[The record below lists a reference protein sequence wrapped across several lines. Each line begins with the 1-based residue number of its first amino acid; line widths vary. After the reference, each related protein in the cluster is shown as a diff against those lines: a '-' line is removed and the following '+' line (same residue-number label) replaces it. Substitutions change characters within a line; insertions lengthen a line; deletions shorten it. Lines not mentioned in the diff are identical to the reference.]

1 MEQTITDEPDMKP
14 IIIFFLL
21 LRSVSLFAQTVVS
34 GTISDKDTQQPL
46 VGATIAVKGTIL
58 GTTSGHDGKYL
69 LTIKQAPPFT
79 LVFSYIGFRTEEL
92 TMTEKSTVYNLAM
105 QAESILG
112 KEVVI
117 SASRMEEN
125 SLTAPVTIE
134 KMDIRAIKQSATP
147 DYFDAIANLKGVQVT
162 NSSLNYTSVNTRGF
176 ADVGNTR
183 FVQLVDG
190 MDIAE
195 ASILSPLGSV
205 HAPGELDAESV
216 ELVPGAASALYG
228 PNAFNGILILESKSP
243 FKYPGLSVMVSPGFT
258 NSQADGARV
267 MGTYSLRYA
276 KAFKNKLAF
285 KVNLYYMHATDWSS
299 DDYTTD
305 RIYPGSS
312 KDLSKTQNFDG
323 LNLYGDET
331 AIDLTPFGFTT
342 IRRTGIAENTLLDN
356 RKATTI
362 KANAV
367 VHYRLTEKTELI
379 GLYQHGRENMISQTD
394 GKYAYRDGNQSF
406 FKLELK
412 GDNFF
417 IRSYIN
423 LGRADKSYNLNALG
437 GYVNESF
444 SPTKEVWVPDY
455 LTAFYG
461 GIPGIA
467 AGDSTAAR
475 SYADRFMI
483 DPATGKYVPS
493 FQDTINKIRQTDFQ
507 RPTYGASIYVKTS
520 VWTSELY
527 YAFKQIKWADIIIG
541 GNFRQY
547 RLDTKATIFDEAPE
561 DINDQHRILTST
573 YGAYAQISK
582 TIFKKIK
589 LSGSVR
595 FDKMDDFD
603 GHFTPR
609 LSLVYS
615 PTQDHNFRVSYQT
628 GFHYPDMLAQFI
640 YFPQVSGISLG
651 GVPSI
656 ASRYGVY
663 NGGAWTPD
671 SYTNFIDQGGK
682 LDPVTGAILLN
693 PGNVTL
699 ETANIPYLKPEQLW
713 SFEVGYKGLI
723 ANNLLVDLNYYYTSY
738 TNFVGTQSVYSK
750 VSTMHQG
757 KQVKAGE
764 PWVLSANSPSTLTS
778 YGIGLGLSYSLPK
791 NFNLSGN
798 YNFTTF
804 SGQQA
809 PGFLTSFNTP
819 RNHFGLSLDNNNLIR
834 NFGFNIT
841 YRYQVAFNWESL
853 MGKATMPAYGV
864 LNAQVNYKFTALKT
878 MIKLGGTNLGGG
890 DYRTSFG
897 SPFVGQVYYI
907 SFIFDELLK

>member
-1 MEQTITDEPDMKP
+1 
-14 IIIFFLL
+14 
-21 LRSVSLFAQTVVS
+21 
-34 GTISDKDTQQPL
+34 
-46 VGATIAVKGTIL
+46 VGATIAVKGTIS
-58 GTTSGHDGKYL
+58 GTSSGHDGKYL
-69 LTIKQAPPFT
+69 LTIKQVPPFT
-79 LVFSYIGFRTEEL
+79 LVFSYIGFRTEEI
-92 TMTEKSTVYNLAM
+92 TVTEKNTTCDLAM

-125 SLTAPVTIE
+125 SLKSPVTIE
-134 KMDIRAIKQSATP
+134 KMDIRVIRQSATP

-176 ADVGNTR
+176 ADVNNTR

-243 FKYPGLSVMVSPGFT
+243 FKYQGLSVMVSPGLT
-258 NSQADGARV
+258 NSNADGAHV

-276 KAFKNKLAF
+276 QAFRDKLAF

-299 DDYTTD
+299 NDYTTD
-305 RIYPGSS
+305 RNNPGSQT
-312 KDLSKTQNFDG
+312 DLSKTQNFDG

-356 RKATTI
+356 RNATTF
-362 KANAV
+362 KANAA
-367 VHYRLTEKTELI
+367 VHYRINEKTELI
-379 GLYQHGRENMISQTD
+379 GLYQHGRENMISQVD

-437 GYVNESF
+437 GYVNEAF
-444 SPTKEVWVPDY
+444 NPTTTWVPDY

-493 FQDTINKIRQTDFQ
+493 FQDTIKKIRQTDFQ

-520 VWTSELY
+520 IWTSELY
-527 YAFKQIKWADIIIG
+527 YAFRQIKWADIIAG

-547 RLDTKATIFDEAPE
+547 RMDTQATIFDEAPE
-561 DINDQHRILTST
+561 DINDQQRILTTT

-582 TIFKKIK
+582 TILKKIK
-589 LSGSVR
+589 LTGSIR

-615 PTQDHNFRVSYQT
+615 PAKNHNFRVSYQT
-628 GFHYPDMLAQFI
+628 GFHYPDMLAQLI

-663 NGGAWTPD
+663 NGGAWTPE
-671 SYTNFIDQGGK
+671 SYNDFIKQGGK
-682 LDPVTGAILLN
+682 LDPATGAILLN

-699 ETANIPYLKPEQLW
+699 QTANIPYLKPEQLW
-713 SFEVGYKGLI
+713 SFEIGYKGVI
-723 ANNLLVDLNYYYTSY
+723 ANSLLVDLNYYYTSY
-738 TNFVGTQSVYSK
+738 TNFVGTQSVHSK
-750 VSTMHQG
+750 VSTVHQC
-757 KQVKAGE
+757 KQVNAGE
-764 PWVLSANSPSTLTS
+764 AWTLSANSPSTLTS
-778 YGIGLGLSYSLPK
+778 YGIGLGLSNYFPK

-804 SGQQA
+804 HGQQD

-819 RNHFGLSLDNNNLIR
+819 RNHFGLGLSNSKLAG

-841 YRYQVAFNWESL
+841 WRYQEAFVWESL
-853 MGKATMPAYGV
+853 FGKATMPAYGV

-878 MIKLGGTNLGGG
+878 MIKLGGTNLGGY

>member
-1 MEQTITDEPDMKP
+1 MKP
-14 IIIFFLL
+14 IFIFFLL

-34 GTISDKDTQQPL
+34 GTVSDKDTQQPL

-58 GTTSGHDGKYL
+58 GTTSGHDGKFL

-79 LVFSYIGFRTEEL
+79 LVFSYIGFRTEEV
-92 TMTEKSTVYNLAM
+92 TMTEKNTTYDLAM

-134 KMDIRAIKQSATP
+134 KMNIRAIRQVATP

-195 ASILSPLGSV
+195 ATILSPLGSV
-205 HAPGELDAESV
+205 HAPGELDIESV
-216 ELVPGAASALYG
+216 ELLPGAASALYG

-243 FKYPGLSVMVSPGFT
+243 FKYPGLSVMVSPGLT
-258 NSQADGARV
+258 NSKADGAHV
-267 MGTYSLRYA
+267 MGTYSVRYA
-276 KAFKNKLAF
+276 KAFRNKLAF

-299 DDYTTD
+299 NDYTTD
-305 RIYPGSS
+305 RNNPGSA

-331 AIDLTPFGFTT
+331 GFDLTQIGFTT

-356 RKATTI
+356 RKATTF
-362 KANAV
+362 KANAA
-367 VHYRLTEKTELI
+367 VHYRITEKTELI

-423 LGRADKSYNLNALG
+423 LGRAFKSYNLNALG
-437 GYVNESF
+437 GYVNEAF
-444 SPTKEVWVPDY
+444 SPTTNWIPDY
-455 LTAFYG
+455 MNAFYG

-467 AGDSTAAR
+467 QGDSTAAR

-483 DPATGKYVPS
+483 DPATGKYVSS

-507 RPTYGASIYVKTS
+507 RPTYGASVYVKTS
-520 VWTSELY
+520 VWTSELH
-527 YAFKQIKWADIIIG
+527 YAFRQIKWADIIVG

-547 RLDTKATIFDEAPE
+547 RLDTKATVFDEAPV
-561 DINDQHRILTST
+561 DVNDQQRILTST

-582 TIFKKIK
+582 TFFEKIK
-589 LSGSVR
+589 LTGSIR

-615 PTQDHNFRVSYQT
+615 PAKNHNFRVSYQT

-640 YFPQVSGISLG
+640 YFPQFSGISLG

-671 SYTNFIDQGGK
+671 SYLAFSRQKGK
-682 LDPVTGAILLN
+682 LDPVTGAIVLN

-738 TNFVGTQSVYSK
+738 KNFVGIQTVYSK
-750 VSTMHQG
+750 VSSMHQG
-757 KQVKAGE
+757 KQNDAGTA
-764 PWVLSANSPSTLTS
+764 WVLAANSPSTLTS
-778 YGIGLGLSYSLPK
+778 FGIGLGLSYTLPK

-798 YNFTTF
+798 YNYTTF

-819 RNHFGLSLDNNNLIR
+819 RNHFSLGVGNNNLVR
-834 NFGFNIT
+834 NLGFNIT
-841 YRYQVAFNWESL
+841 YRYQEAFVWESL
-853 MGKATMPAYGV
+853 IGTATMPAYGV
-864 LNAQVNYKFTALKT
+864 LNAQVNYKFPALKS
-878 MIKLGGTNLGGG
+878 MIKVGGTNLGGG